1 MHERKSKS
9 NQIKPSC
16 TTATNKK
23 LIDDLNLNARRDKRH
38 GQFNR
43 KK

>member
-1 MHERKSKS
+1 MKEEQIKS
-9 NQIKPSC
+9 NQIILYNS
-16 TTATNKK
+16 NKQK
-23 LIDDLNLNARRDKRH
+23 LIDDQNLNARRDKRH